1 VSATLPRSRATDR
14 RYYGVLEAIV
24 DKVEGDPAK
33 EGRVKLRFPRF
44 DGGREVS
51 DWCRVAQLYAGGG
64 YGSFFPP
71 EKGDEVLVA
80 FVQGDMRIPI
90 VLGGLYNGQD
100 KPATSR
106 DGGKDQKLIRTRGG
120 HQVLL
125 DDTSS
130 DKAVRITTAAGHAV
144 HLDDTG
150 NQVVVETPKGRV
162 KITLADGGTVTVS
175 ATTVK
180 IEART
185 IELGAPGATEPAVL
199 GNALM
204 TLFNTHTHT
213 LAAPVPIPTTP
224 PIVPMTPALQLSQNV
239 KVAQL

>member
-1 VSATLPRSRATDR
+1 MSAALPRSRATDR
-14 RYYGVLEAIV
+14 RYYGVHEAIV
-24 DKVEGDPAK
+24 DTVEGDPAK

-90 VLGGLYNGQD
+90 VLGGLYNGKD

-106 DGGKDQKLIRTRGG
+106 EKDKDQKLIRTRGG

-130 DKAVRITTAAGHAV
+130 DKAVRITTADGHAV
-144 HLDDTG
+144 HLDDKG
-150 NQVVVETPKGRV
+150 SQVVVETPKGRV

-180 IEART
+180 IEAST
-185 IELGAPGATEPAVL
+185 IELGAGATEPAVL

-204 TLFNTHTHT
+204 TLFNAHAHT
-213 LAAPVPIPTTP
+213 LTAPAPIPTTP
-224 PIVPMTPALQLSQNV
+224 PITPMTPLQLSQIA
-239 KVAQL
+239 KVAQA